1 MSGWVFDHRLL
12 GVDTYRRY
20 EGGLLHV
27 MVDTLVDRAKLD
39 GLTCFEPIA
48 VLREGDHYQCVP
60 WGVVRRGA

>member
-20 EGGLLHV
+20 ESGLLHV
-27 MVDTLVDRAKLD
+27 LVDTVLDREKYD

-48 VLREGDHYQCVP
+48 VLREGDHYQ
-60 WGVVRRGA
+60 